1 MYHTRYLFILLL
13 FRLDGVICTSEE
25 PEVTFEQLY
34 KYGKTEYTKG
44 NWNDCI
50 AFFLRSI
57 EDFDYFVDENVWCRE
72 KCAREHKINRQ
83 TGPFILFNIFIDKL
97 NDAREDIAEIA
108 MMYTNAQHALCL
120 FRCKNDRLTSMRPP
134 IKDPSIFEEFQARKP
149 YQYLQICYWKQKDLA
164 SAVRSAYTYLVANPK
179 DQETLDNLAF
189 YMEQDMYNENM
200 LIDARQMKYEASY
213 MRGVKAYND
222 EEWQLC
228 VNEFETSMKQF
239 FDEEQKCR
247 LVCADKLNWEAF
259 DNINP
264 EITIIVTSI
273 YLSVLRCK
281 HDCVKQL
288 SRVNGHDI
296 GFILPTYFEYLH
308 VCYYKL
314 NRGRDVC
321 ESVANSIL
329 LNPRNPVM
337 RRNRLFYSKIY
348 KNDDLFKPSDE
359 IIEFHKR
366 YAIERLFLEFVD
378 ERFKFENN
386 ELPAERVD
394 DRLPLDITIP
404 INDDFDYSEIDKNLV
419 TEEECSALAIAA
431 IFETRTAQQKKLL
444 IDLTERM
451 ALRYKTQALYHS
463 LTCSSDNTTPKCP
476 RHTFIVSID
485 RSNCGTFLTNL
496 QPNSCVLIFCVG

>member
-1 MYHTRYLFILLL
+1 MHYTTYLLILSQLIT
-13 FRLDGVICTSEE
+13 DVVICTSEE

-34 KYGKTEYTKG
+34 KYGKNEYTNG

-57 EDFDYFVDENVWCRE
+57 EDFDYFIDENVWCRE
-72 KCAREHKINRQ
+72 KCARQHKINRK
-83 TGPFILFNIFIDKL
+83 TELK
-97 NDAREDIAEIA
+97 DAGEDIAEIA

-134 IKDPSIFEEFQARKP
+134 VNDPDVFEEFQTRKP

-189 YMEQDMYNENM
+189 YMEQNGYNEDM

-228 VNEFETSMKQF
+228 VNEFETSVKQF

-247 LVCADKLNWEAF
+247 YICEDKLDWEAF
-259 DNINP
+259 DSANP
-264 EITIIVTSI
+264 EISIIITSI

-281 HDCVKQL
+281 HDCVKKL

-296 GFILPTYFEYLH
+296 EFILPTYFEYLH

-321 ESVANSIL
+321 EAVANSIL
-329 LNPRNPVM
+329 LNPSNPIM
-337 RRNRLFYSKIY
+337 RRNRLFYSKTY
-348 KNDDLFKPSDE
+348 RSDDLFKPSDG

-366 YAIERLFLEFVD
+366 YAVERLFLEFVH

-386 ELPAERVD
+386 ELPAEIVD
-394 DRLPLDITIP
+394 DRLPLDTTVP
-404 INDDFDYSEIDKNLV
+404 INDDFDYSVIEKELL
-419 TEEECSALAIAA
+419 TEGECSALAIAA
-431 IFETRTAQQKKLL
+431 IFETKTAQQKQLL
-444 IDLTERM
+444 NSLTDRV
-451 ALRYKTQALYHS
+451 ASRYRTQTLYHS
-463 LTCSSDNTTPKCP
+463 LTCSPDISVSKCP
-476 RHTFIVSID
+476 HHALIVSID
-485 RSNCGTFLTNL
+485 RSSCGTFLTDPE
-496 QPNSCVLIFCVG
+496 PNSCVLIFCVG

>member
-1 MYHTRYLFILLL
+1 MHHTIYLFILSQLIT
-13 FRLDGVICTSEE
+13 DAVICTSEE

-34 KYGKTEYTKG
+34 KYGKNEYTNG

-57 EDFDYFVDENVWCRE
+57 EDFDYFIDENVWCRE
-72 KCAREHKINRQ
+72 KCARQHKINRQ
-83 TGPFILFNIFIDKL
+83 TELK
-97 NDAREDIAEIA
+97 DAGEDIAEIV

-134 IKDPSIFEEFQARKP
+134 VNDPDVLEEFQARKP

-189 YMEQDMYNENM
+189 YMEQNGYNEDM

-213 MRGVKAYND
+213 IRGVKAYND

-228 VNEFETSMKQF
+228 VNEFETSVKQF

-247 LVCADKLNWEAF
+247 HICEDKLNWEAF
-259 DNINP
+259 DSANP

-281 HDCVKQL
+281 HDCVKKL

-321 ESVANSIL
+321 EAVANSIL
-329 LNPRNPVM
+329 LNPSNPVM
-337 RRNRLFYSKIY
+337 RRNRLFYSKTY
-348 KNDDLFKPSDE
+348 RSDDLFKPSDE

-386 ELPAERVD
+386 ELPAEIVD
-394 DRLPLDITIP
+394 DRLPLDTTVP
-404 INDDFDYSEIDKNLV
+404 INDDFDYSAIEKDLLS
-419 TEEECSALAIAA
+419 EGECSTLAIAA
-431 IFETRTAQQKKLL
+431 IFETKTTQQKQLL
-444 IDLTERM
+444 ISLTDRV
-451 ALRYKTQALYHS
+451 ASRYRTQTLYHS
-463 LTCSSDNTTPKCP
+463 LTCSPDTSAPKCP
-476 RHTFIVSID
+476 HHALIVSID
-485 RSNCGTFLTNL
+485 RSSCGTFLTD
-496 QPNSCVLIFCVG
+496 PEANSCVLIFCVG

>member
-1 MYHTRYLFILLL
+1 MLIIYLFIPSLLL
-13 FRLDGVICTSEE
+13 LDVVICTSEE

-34 KYGKTEYTKG
+34 KYGKNEYTNG

-50 AFFLRSI
+50 SFFLRSI
-57 EDFDYFVDENVWCRE
+57 EDFDYFVEENVWCRE
-72 KCAREHKINRQ
+72 KCARQHKINRQ
-83 TGPFILFNIFIDKL
+83 TELK
-97 NDAREDIAEIA
+97 DAGEDIAEIA
-108 MMYTNAQHALCL
+108 MMYANAQHALCL

-134 IKDPSIFEEFQARKP
+134 VNDPDIFEEFQAKKP

-189 YMEQDMYNENM
+189 YMEQDGYNEDM

-228 VNEFETSMKQF
+228 VNEFETSVKQF
-239 FDEEQKCR
+239 FEEEQKCR
-247 LVCADKLNWEAF
+247 HICEDKLNWETF
-259 DNINP
+259 DSANP
-264 EITIIVTSI
+264 EITIIVTSL

-281 HDCVKQL
+281 HDCVEKL
-288 SRVNGHDI
+288 SRVNGHDV

-321 ESVANSIL
+321 EAVANSIL
-329 LNPRNPVM
+329 LNPSNPIM
-337 RRNRLFYSKIY
+337 RRNRLFYSKTY
-348 KNDDLFKPSDE
+348 QNDDLFKPSGE
-359 IIEFHKR
+359 IVEFHKR

-386 ELPAERVD
+386 ELSAERVD
-394 DRLPLDITIP
+394 DRLPLEINVP
-404 INDDFDYSEIDKNLV
+404 INDDFDYSAIERDMFS
-419 TEEECSALAIAA
+419 EGECSALAIAA
-431 IFETRTAQQKKLL
+431 IFETRTAQQKQLL
-444 IDLTERM
+444 VDLTDRM
-451 ALRYKTQALYHS
+451 ASRYRIQTLFHS
-463 LTCSSDNTTPKCP
+463 LTCSPDITAPKCP
-476 RHTFIVSID
+476 HRALIISID
-485 RSNCGTFLTNL
+485 RSSCGKFLTDP